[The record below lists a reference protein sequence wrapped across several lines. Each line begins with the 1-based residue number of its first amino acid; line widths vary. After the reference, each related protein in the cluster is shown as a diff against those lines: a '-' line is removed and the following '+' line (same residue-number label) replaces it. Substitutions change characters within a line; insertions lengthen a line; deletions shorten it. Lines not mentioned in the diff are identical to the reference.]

1 MRKILV
7 VDDDPSICLLLSK
20 FLKKNGYEVDSVQT
34 GAESIELLKKK
45 KFDLILCD
53 FKLPDI
59 DGIDLLTKFK
69 EIKSSVIVIIITGY
83 SHVKIAVKAIK
94 LGAFDYVTKPLY
106 PEEILNTIKKALKDK
121 DNEKG
126 KEAEYNKSL
135 KKFISFKDAKLK
147 SIEEQIN
154 LVAPT
159 DMTVVIQGETG
170 TGKEYLA
177 RTIHSKSKRK
187 DNPFVAV
194 DCGALPR
201 ELAGSELF
209 GHEKGAFTGAINTK
223 QGSFQLA
230 NGGTLFLDE
239 IGNLPYEIQVM
250 LLRVLQERKIRR
262 IGGINDI
269 NVDVRIIVATNE
281 DLKKSVAEGKF
292 REDIYHRLNEFS
304 MYIPPLRE
312 RKNELIDFAS
322 HFMHLANE
330 ELGKQV
336 EDMTENVK
344 AIIARQEWHG
354 NLRELK
360 NTMKRAVLLTQGN
373 VITED
378 VLPKE
383 FLDSTST
390 SVDETEAISVKK
402 RDLKSASEEAEKEII
417 IRALEETN
425 HNKSKTASLLKIDRK
440 TLYNKMKMYNISS
453 K

>member
-1 MRKILV
+1 MKRILV
-7 VDDDPSICLLLSK
+7 VDDDPNICLLLSK
-20 FLKKNGYEVDSVQT
+20 FLQKNGFGVESTQT
-34 GAESIELLKKK
+34 GAESVELLKNKS
-45 KFDLILCD
+45 FDLILCD
-53 FKLPDI
+53 FKLPDE
-59 DGIDLLTKFK
+59 DGIDLLIKFK
-69 EIKSSVIVIIITGY
+69 EIKPATIVIIITGY

-94 LGAFDYVTKPLY
+94 LGAYDYVTKPLY
-106 PEEILNTIKKALKDK
+106 PEEILNTVKKAVK
-121 DNEKG
+121 DNDKES
-126 KEAEYNKSL
+126 KEAEYDKSL
-135 KKFISFKDAKLK
+135 KQFISFKDAKLK

-159 DMTVVIQGETG
+159 DMTVIIQGETG

-187 DNPFVAV
+187 NNPFVAV

-209 GHEKGAFTGAINTK
+209 GHEKGAFTGALNTK

-230 NGGTLFLDE
+230 NTGTLFLDE

-262 IGGINDI
+262 VGGVNDI
-269 NVDVRIIVATNE
+269 EVDVRIIVASNE
-281 DLKKSVAEGKF
+281 DLKKSVEDSKF

-322 HFMHLANE
+322 HFMHLAND
-330 ELGKQV
+330 ELNKNIEG
-336 EDMTENVK
+336 MTDNVK
-344 AIIARQEWHG
+344 AIITRQEWHG

-373 VITED
+373 LITED

-383 FLDSTST
+383 FLSKDQSNNE
-390 SVDETEAISVKK
+390 ETEIVSVKK
-402 RDLKSASEEAEKEII
+402 RDLKSASEDAEKEII

-425 HNKSKTASLLKIDRK
+425 HNKSKTAILLNIDRK
-440 TLYNKMKMYNISS
+440 TLYNKMKMYNIAS

>member
-1 MRKILV
+1 MKKILV

-20 FLKKNGYEVDSVQT
+20 FLKKNGYEVESVQT

-53 FKLPDI
+53 FKLPDE

-69 EIKSSVIVIIITGY
+69 DIRSSVIVIIITGY

-121 DNEKG
+121 GNEG
-126 KEAEYNKSL
+126 KEAEFDKSL

-262 IGGINDI
+262 IGGTSDI
-269 NVDVRIIVATNE
+269 SVDVRIIVATNE

-312 RKNELIDFAS
+312 RKNELIDFAK
-322 HFMHLANE
+322 HFMYLANE
-330 ELGKQV
+330 ELGKGVEEMTDQV
-336 EDMTENVK
+336 QV
-344 AIIARQEWHG
+344 IIARQEWHG

-360 NTMKRAVLLTQGN
+360 NTMKRAVLLTQGKT
-373 VITED
+373 ITED
-378 VLPKE
+378 ALPKE
-383 FLDSTST
+383 FLEVSTEP
-390 SVDETEAISVKK
+390 VEETETISVKK

-417 IRALEETN
+417 LRALEETN
-425 HNKSKTASLLKIDRK
+425 HNKSKTATLLKIDRK
-440 TLYNKMKMYNISS
+440 TLYNKMKMYNINS

>member
-1 MRKILV
+1 MKRILV
-7 VDDDPSICLLLSK
+7 VDDDSSICLLLSK
-20 FLKKNGYEVDSVQT
+20 YLKKNGYEVESTQSGV
-34 GAESIELLKKK
+34 ESIELLKKK
-45 KFDLILCD
+45 NFHLVLCD
-53 FKLPDI
+53 FKLPDE

-69 EIKSSVIVIIITGY
+69 EIRPATIVIIITGY

-94 LGAFDYVTKPLY
+94 LGAYDYVTKPLY
-106 PEEILNTIKKALKDK
+106 PEEILNTIKKALKDNNK
-121 DNEKG
+121 ES
-126 KEAEYNKSL
+126 KEAEYDKSL

-159 DMTVVIQGETG
+159 DMTVIIQGETG

-177 RTIHSKSKRK
+177 RTIHSKSTRK
-187 DNPFVAV
+187 ENPFVAV

-209 GHEKGAFTGAINTK
+209 GHEKGAFTGALNTK

-230 NGGTLFLDE
+230 NSGTLFLDE

-262 IGGINDI
+262 IGGTSDI
-269 NVDVRIIVATNE
+269 EVDLRIIVATNE
-281 DLKKSVAEGKF
+281 DLKKSVEDGKF

-322 HFMHLANE
+322 HFMHLAND
-330 ELGKQV
+330 ELGKNI
-336 EDMTENVK
+336 EGMTDNVK
-344 AIIARQEWHG
+344 AIIIRQEWHG

-360 NTMKRAVLLTQGN
+360 NTMKRAVLLTKGN
-373 VITED
+373 LIAED

-383 FLDSTST
+383 FLSNEQ
-390 SVDETEAISVKK
+390 SVNKETETISVNK

-425 HNKSKTASLLKIDRK
+425 HNKSKTATLLNIDRK
-440 TLYNKMKMYNISS
+440 TLYNKMKMYNITSQ
-453 K
+453 

>member
-1 MRKILV
+1 MKKILV

-34 GAESIELLKKK
+34 GAESIDLLKKK
-45 KFDLILCD
+45 SFDLILCD
-53 FKLPDI
+53 FKLPDE
-59 DGIDLLTKFK
+59 DGIDLLIKFK
-69 EIKSSVIVIIITGY
+69 EIRASVIVIIITGY

-106 PEEILNTIKKALKDK
+106 PEEILNTINKALKDQGK
-121 DNEKG
+121 EG
-126 KEAEYNKSL
+126 KEAEFDKSL

-187 DNPFVAV
+187 ENPFVAV

-262 IGGINDI
+262 IGGTNDI
-269 NVDVRIIVATNE
+269 GVDVRIIVATNE
-281 DLKKSVAEGKF
+281 DLKKSVADGKF

-336 EDMTENVK
+336 EDMTDNVK
-344 AIIARQEWHG
+344 SIIARQEWHG

-373 VITED
+373 LITED

-383 FLDSTST
+383 FLEASDEP
-390 SVDETEAISVKK
+390 VEETETVLVKK

-417 IRALEETN
+417 LRALEETN
-425 HNKSKTASLLKIDRK
+425 HNKSKTATLLKIDRK